1 MTSTGIFSGVRI
13 LELAQYVFVPGA
25 SVVFAD
31 QGAEVIKVELT
42 GTGDPYRSLLIGDGR
57 ELKSTNLAM
66 EQNNRRK
73 KSIALDLKSADS
85 RKAFLAL
92 VKSSDVFITS
102 LRPKAIRSL
111 KLDVDDLRAVNPKII
126 YVRGNGLGFNGP
138 EADRPGFDASAFWAR
153 GGLAHLLSPPGQPLT
168 PPRPAMGDH
177 TGSMNLAFGLASA
190 LYRRAATGEP
200 TVVETSLLSTAVWCI
215 SADITYSQSPN
226 YVPHHPNPFR
236 FPLMS
241 AYRTKDDRLLQLMLL
256 DPQPHWPGLCRI
268 LEREDLAN
276 DPRFVDNAAR
286 TANGKDLVDIIAT
299 CIKRKTWA
307 EWKPVFDAWDA
318 PWELIQTVEDLRAD
332 RQVLANNMTFQ
343 MPVEDGEVTLV
354 AGPVAFDGK
363 QMASPA
369 SRAPHMGEHTDELL
383 KGVGYSASDI
393 AALKAAGAVQ

>member
-1 MTSTGIFSGVRI
+1 MTNPGIFSGVRI

-25 SVVFAD
+25 SVLFAD

-42 GTGDPYRSLLIGDGR
+42 GTGDPYRSLRVGDGR

-73 KSIALDLKSADS
+73 KSIALDLKSAEG
-85 RKAFLAL
+85 RKAFMAL
-92 VKSSDVFITS
+92 VKTCDVFITS

-111 KLDVDDLRAVNPKII
+111 KLDVDDVRAVNPKII
-126 YVRGNGLGFNGP
+126 YVRGNGLGFRGP

-153 GGLAHLLSPPGQPLT
+153 GGLASLLSPPGQPLT

-177 TGSMNLAFGLASA
+177 TGSMNLAFGLAAA
-190 LYRRAATGEP
+190 LYRRAVTGE
-200 TVVETSLLSTAVWCI
+200 TSVVETSLLASAVWCI
-215 SADITYSQSPN
+215 SADITYSQAPN

-256 DPQPHWPGLCRI
+256 DPQPHWPGLCRM

-276 DPRFVDNAAR
+276 DPRFVDNTAR
-286 TANGKDLVDIIAT
+286 TANGKELVDIIAER
-299 CIKRKTWA
+299 IKRKTWA
-307 EWKPVFDAWDA
+307 EWKPVFEAWDA
-318 PWELIQTVEDLRAD
+318 PWELIQTVEDLRVD
-332 RQVLANNMTFQ
+332 RQVLANEMIFR
-343 MPVEDGEVTLV
+343 MPVDDGEVMLV

-369 SRAPHMGEHTDELL
+369 YRAPNMGEHTDELL
-383 KGVGYSASDI
+383 KGAGYSDSEI